1 MTTKRKTQLNLSG
14 SHRNVDADIVF
25 VGSNLFVTGSAQFT
39 GSVNVDDVL
48 SASGDLSTAGAF
60 FVQGATQLTGAV
72 NLASTLSASGQVSTQ
87 GGLRVQGATQLT
99 GALNLAA
106 GLSASGNITAAGI
119 FSGSTGRFTYLSG
132 ALSASSTGQPF
143 IVAGSNVTTTF
154 SPTDLNWTIA
164 ATGGGGSVAGSDTQ
178 VQFNQNGAFAA
189 SSSLTHF
196 SGTLGVQALSGSLTS
211 SGTVF
216 ADTFQYNGNILKIAS
231 NVLVT
236 QSVMIFEGIDPT
248 VEVGGVVLTN
258 GAGLSMFSGS
268 ATGPNSPLA
277 ISPAVAADS
286 VDVNIK
292 GSVIVRSGSLAVN
305 SGSASDSSFTVEPS
319 TTAKQVNVIF
329 DRTGSTG
336 GVNFAGI
343 NVRPLY
349 SFQDDTTGV
358 GFLMP
363 GDLLSAGNTGNNSIG
378 KIDFNV
384 IAVSKDSNNYASWT
398 FSTTVAKNIAGTTVL
413 VGIPTELD
421 SATSGSDAATW
432 DVNVNGNA
440 TIACT
445 GSALAAT
452 NPIKWYAQITKKMF
466 VSGSGLITY

>member
-39 GSVNVDDVL
+39 GSLNLDSTL
-48 SASGDLSTAGAF
+48 SASGQVSTAGAF

-72 NLASTLSASGQVSTQ
+72 
-87 GGLRVQGATQLT
+87 
-99 GALNLAA
+99 NLAA

-164 ATGGGGSVAGSDTQ
+164 ATGGGGGSVAGSDTQ
-178 VQFNQNGAFAA
+178 VQFNENGAFAA
-189 SSSLTHF
+189 SSSLTHT
-196 SGTLGVQALSGSLTS
+196 SGTLGVHAISGSLTS

-216 ADTFQYNGNILKIAS
+216 GDIGYNSNILKINT

-236 QSVMIFEGIDPT
+236 QSAMLFDGVDSALEFEF
-248 VEVGGVVLTN
+248 GGVLLAN
-258 GAGLSMFSGS
+258 GASLAMFSGS
-268 ATGPNSPLA
+268 LGEDPPFD
-277 ISPAVAADS
+277 ISRAETADS
-286 VDVNIK
+286 VDVHVK
-292 GSVIVRSGSLAVN
+292 GAIVVKNGSISVN
-305 SGSASDSSFTVEPS
+305 SGSKEDRSFSVEPS
-319 TTAKQVNVIF
+319 TTAGQVNVIF
-329 DRTGSTG
+329 DRTGSTE
-336 GVNFAGI
+336 GVEFQGI

-349 SFQDDTTGV
+349 SFQNDIAGT

-363 GDLLSAGNTGNNSIG
+363 GDLLSTGNAGGNSIG

-398 FSTTVAKNIAGTTVL
+398 FSTTVARDTAGATSVIAYS
-413 VGIPTELD
+413 ELD
-421 SATSGSDAATW
+421 AATSGSAAATW
-432 DVNVNGNA
+432 DVNVNSNA

-445 GSALAAT
+445 GSFLAAT
-452 NPIKWYAQITKKMF
+452 NTIRWYAQITKKMF

>member
-1 MTTKRKTQLNLSG
+1 MATKRKTQLNLSG

-39 GSVNVDDVL
+39 GSLNLDSTL
-48 SASGDLSTAGAF
+48 SASGQVSTAGGL

-72 NLASTLSASGQVSTQ
+72 NIQNTLSASGIISSA
-87 GGLRVQGATQLT
+87 GGLRVGAASQLT
-99 GALNLAA
+99 GALNVQG

-178 VQFNQNGAFAA
+178 VQFNNNGAFAA
-189 SSSLTHF
+189 SASFTHT
-196 SGTLGVQALSGSLTS
+196 SGTLGVHALSGSLIS
-211 SGTVF
+211 SGTVL
-216 ADTFQYNGNILKIAS
+216 AMIGNNNILKITTP
-231 NVLVT
+231 VLVT
-236 QSVMIFEGIDPT
+236 QSVMILDGIYSQQLN
-248 VEVGGVVLTN
+248 GIALTN
-258 GAGLSMFSGS
+258 GAGLVMFSGS
-268 ATGPNSPLA
+268 LTQDPPFGINRANT
-277 ISPAVAADS
+277 ADS
-286 VDVNIK
+286 VDVNVK
-292 GSVIVRSGSLAVN
+292 GFVIVKSGSLAVN
-305 SGSASDSSFTVEPS
+305 SGSASDSSFTVERS
-319 TTAKQVNVIF
+319 TTAGQVNVIF
-329 DRTGSTG
+329 DRTGSTE
-336 GVNFAGI
+336 GVNFQGI

-349 SFQDDTTGV
+349 SFQDDITGV

-363 GDLLSAGNTGNNSIG
+363 GDLLSAGTAGNNSIG

-398 FSTTVAKNIAGTTVL
+398 FSTTVAKNIAGTAVL
-413 VGIPTELD
+413 VGVPTELD
-421 SATSGSDAATW
+421 SATSGSAAATW